1 MSLFNVN
8 NLTKQ
13 VDMIKL
19 ILFSEENYIYKIFP
33 NRIDNEYAQEVKNK
47 ILSKMK
53 PTEIKY
59 YISYLMGDK
68 TKDPK
73 QISDLSGGHYD
84 AIHKVMDSKNPSH
97 VEFRHPGGKGYHKKK
112 KTIKEI
118 IGKYA
123 TTLSIACDP
132 DYKYHEYVQKV
143 LRLLNK
149 IEKVSLLDR
158 KETLESFLLKHLEN
172 GEIPSAFSDIIKDV
186 RVGKLAVKQYINK
199 LNNQIRNFDTKVDKK
214 ERYIIGTKIKMGLED
229 IKQDLSKI
237 IAKKK

>member
-97 VEFRHPGGKGYHKKK
+97 VEFRHPGGKGYHKKEK
-112 KTIKEI
+112 GIKDI

-132 DYKYHEYVQKV
+132 DYKYREYVQKV

-149 IEKVSLLDR
+149 IEKVFLLDR
-158 KETLESFLLKHLEN
+158 KETLESLVLQSLEK
-172 GEIPSAFSDIIKDV
+172 GEILPALSGIIKDV
-186 RVGKLAVKQYINK
+186 KIGKLAVKQYIKK
-199 LNNQIRNFDTKVDKK
+199 LNNQIRNLDVKINRK
-214 ERYIIGTKIKMGLED
+214 EEHIIGTKIRTRLED